1 MNCCN
6 IRLLDRV
13 ECVKPLSRSRF
24 AGFDARRAP
33 AGLAAG
39 GRSRRQRAIAGQS
52 VSSLSVVVDENTVRF
67 DLSHVKV
74 T

>member
-1 MNCCN
+1 M
-6 IRLLDRV
+6 
-13 ECVKPLSRSRF
+13 SRSRY

-39 GRSRRQRAIAGQS
+39 GRSRRQRAIAGRS
-52 VSSLSVVVDENTVRF
+52 VVSLSLVVDENTVYV